1 MKCNTLKLRNVDVK
15 IVNFILKKD
24 DLKEGKEP
32 LPRDRRYWDVF
43 LSIHLVWNHMEQE
56 CDGTQSL

>member
-32 LPRDRRYWDVF
+32 LP
-43 LSIHLVWNHMEQE
+43 
-56 CDGTQSL
+56 CDKRLKIRATW